1 MGIVTTIQSL
11 FGASPE
17 RQGNTSQPDI
27 RYADPSHAEMNERI
41 RTGANV
47 KEQKVPKVTNR
58 DKPQS
63 KPSPPPKVTFDPD
76 EIAEKIIIFLK
87 KPEYK
92 KGAPHKNLTNYVW
105 ACVKG
110 NLRWRPQSFKD
121 ALQVALNKLKDENKI
136 GFNKKSRLWK
146 LKNKSEKVKLHPL
159 SDKEKAYFKREGL
172 GEGWYRLNDNKTGRD
187 AIKWLHQNYSW
198 EEFETFCCH
207 MLEHCGVKDT
217 VISER
222 HPVTGADGGIDGYGT
237 YHLDGKNVRVSFQA
251 KRYNP
256 KYFLGVEH
264 ARNFTAST
272 QAKDVDYGF
281 LITTC
286 DLTPD
291 AREHIETIT
300 NNERFPTEI
309 EIIDQTRLIECM
321 IHRAN
326 SVHGYGLHKT
336 DDLGIYYLNPQMLKA
351 YKN

>member
-1 MGIVTTIQSL
+1 MGIVETIQNL

-27 RYADPSHAEMNERI
+27 RYADPSHAQMNELI
-41 RTGANV
+41 KSGANV
-47 KEQKVPKVTNR
+47 KQPPVPETTNR
-58 DKPQS
+58 PKRQSS
-63 KPSPPPKVTFDPD
+63 KPAPPAITFDPD
-76 EIAEKIIIFLK
+76 EIAKFVLQYLK

-92 KGAPHKNLTNYVW
+92 NGAKHTKMTNYIW

-110 NLRWRPQSFKD
+110 NLRKRPPSFKP
-121 ALQVALNKLKDENKI
+121 AMQEALNKLKAEKKI
-136 GFNKKSRLWK
+136 GFNEKKRLWK
-146 LKNKSEKVKLHPL
+146 LRVKSKKVKLHPL
-159 SDKEKAYFKREGL
+159 SEKEIAYFKREGL
-172 GEGWYRLNDNKTGRD
+172 GEGWYRLNDKKTGRD

-207 MLEHCGVKDT
+207 MLEHCGVRDT
-217 VISER
+217 EISER
-222 HPVTGADGGIDGYGT
+222 HPITGADGGIDGYGT
-237 YHLDGKNVRVSFQA
+237 YHLDGEDVRVSFQA

-256 KYFLGVEH
+256 KYLLGVEH

-281 LITTC
+281 LIATC

-291 AREHIETIT
+291 AREHIEAIT
-300 NNERFPTEI
+300 NNKRLPTEI

-336 DDLGIYYLNPQMLKA
+336 DDLGIYYFNPNMLKQFS
-351 YKN
+351 